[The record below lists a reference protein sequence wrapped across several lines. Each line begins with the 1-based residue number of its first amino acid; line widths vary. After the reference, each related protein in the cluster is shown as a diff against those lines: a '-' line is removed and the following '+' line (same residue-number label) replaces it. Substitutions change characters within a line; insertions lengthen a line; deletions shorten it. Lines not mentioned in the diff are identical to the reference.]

1 GNVPPDGPRAV
12 DILAEGVEGDW
23 APTTRL
29 QIIKPVREVTL
40 SVWKV
45 MLHLRRAWMLV
56 PPSSQQPP
64 STSQRRTSSAAYTA
78 EPGATPSPPRGATAL
93 RDELEAPIPLSS
105 IHNGGGDDNGN
116 GGS

>member
-1 GNVPPDGPRAV
+1 
-12 DILAEGVEGDW
+12 
-23 APTTRL
+23 
-29 QIIKPVREVTL
+29 
-40 SVWKV
+40 
-45 MLHLRRAWMLV
+45 MLV

-64 STSQRRTSSAAYTA
+64 STSQRRTSSAAYIT

-116 GGS
+116 GGSYARSSRDNGKNPPWEDAEALEYWLRAWAAGGPAGPSGDTLHRSVVLL